1 MMRQKWCFWTLAL
14 VFSLGVLTAFAA
26 STQKAS
32 NSGPKYDATQEVK
45 VKGVIEDVH
54 DSPGEFEGTQLVVKT
69 DTGTTLV
76 YVAPAQF
83 LKEMDTEFKKG
94 DQVEVVGAKNT
105 GAGGEQ
111 VLAKE
116 ITVGNNT
123 TTLRDDKG
131 VPVWSGWK
139 APKK

>member
-1 MMRQKWCFWTLAL
+1 MVLLDFGPGLLARGFDGFCRQH
-14 VFSLGVLTAFAA
+14 S
-26 STQKAS
+26 KAS

-105 GAGGEQ
+105 GAAGEQ